1 MALLKK
7 SREKKLSKIYLK
19 LIDSKIMLRD
29 ITVLMSASSSPS
41 MPGMIKCLRN
51 NGERSIKVVG
61 IDMTSDPSAKF
72 MVDSFYQVPAANDP
86 SFCDLVL
93 DICKKEKVDVYFP
106 NVSAEVEAVVARKNE
121 FEALGVH
128 LSVSNMK
135 SVAISNNKLHTYQAL
150 EKAGI
155 PVPRYYGVHSVEDF
169 VEGMKYMGYPEKP
182 VCIKIVNG
190 SGSRGVRIIDANK
203 SRYQIFA
210 HEKPNSFYTSYE
222 DMLSVLKSA
231 DKLEEMLLVECMNNP
246 EFTVDLL
253 AENGKIVYEVG
264 RENVVSLMSI
274 AQETVV
280 KYDELAYKVSADVVK
295 LLGMDGNVGFDF
307 MSNNKG
313 EAVLMDINPRITAT
327 VSVIAA
333 AGVNLIYLR
342 VKQLLGEELPKVSP
356 VYGTRLRR
364 RYDEMFTTPEG
375 ELIQF

>member
-1 MALLKK
+1 MLK
-7 SREKKLSKIYLK
+7 
-19 LIDSKIMLRD
+19 D

-41 MPGMIKCLRN
+41 MPGMIRCLRN
-51 NGERSIKVVG
+51 NGERNIKVVG

-72 MVDSFYQVPAANDP
+72 MVDAFYQVPAANDP
-86 SFCDLVL
+86 NFCDLVL
-93 DICKKEKVDVYFP
+93 DICKRDKVDVYFP
-106 NVSAEVEAVVARKNE
+106 NVSAEVEAVVARKSE

-128 LSVSNMK
+128 LSVSNTK
-135 SVAISNNKLHTYQAL
+135 SVVISNNKLHTYQAL
-150 EKAGI
+150 EEAGI
-155 PVPRYYGVHSVEDF
+155 PTPRYYGVHNVQDF

-190 SGSRGVRIIDANK
+190 SGSRGVRIIDAKK
-203 SRYQIFA
+203 SRYYIFA

-231 DKLEEMLLVECMNNP
+231 DKLEEMMLVECMHNP

-253 AENGKIVYEVG
+253 ADNGKIVYEIG

-295 LLGMDGNVGFDF
+295 LLNMDGNVGFDF
-307 MSNNKG
+307 MRNDKG

-342 VKQLLGEELPKVSP
+342 VKQLLGEELPNVKP
-356 VYGTRLRR
+356 VFGTRLRR

-375 ELIQF
+375 DLINF

>member
-1 MALLKK
+1 MLK
-7 SREKKLSKIYLK
+7 
-19 LIDSKIMLRD
+19 D

-51 NGERSIKVVG
+51 NGERNIKVVG

-86 SFCDLVL
+86 GFCDLVL
-93 DICKKEKVDVYFP
+93 DICKRERVDVYFP
-106 NVSAEVEAVVARKNE
+106 NVSAEVEAVVARKSE
-121 FEALGVH
+121 FEELGVH
-128 LSVSNMK
+128 LSVSNME

-155 PVPRYYGVHSVEDF
+155 PVPRYYGVHSIEDF

-190 SGSRGVRIIDANK
+190 SGSRGVRIIDAMK

-231 DKLEEMLLVECMNNP
+231 DKLEEMVLVECMHNP

-253 AENGKIVYEVG
+253 AENGEVIYEVG

-280 KYDELAYKVSADVVK
+280 KYDELAYKTGADVVK
-295 LLGMDGNVGFDF
+295 LLKMDGNVGFDF
-307 MSNNKG
+307 MRNDKG

-342 VKQLLGEELPKVSP
+342 VKQLLGEKLPDVKP
-356 VYGTRLRR
+356 VFGTRLRR
-364 RYDEMFTTPEG
+364 RYDEMFTTPKG
-375 ELIQF
+375 ELINF

>member
-1 MALLKK
+1 M
-7 SREKKLSKIYLK
+7 KIY
-19 LIDSKIMLRD
+19 SRPTNSNGTMFRD

-51 NGERSIKVVG
+51 NGERNIKVVG
-61 IDMTSDPSAKF
+61 IDMTTDPSAKF
-72 MVDSFYQVPAANDP
+72 MVDVFYQVPAASD
-86 SFCDLVL
+86 SKFCDVVL

-106 NVSAEVEAVVARKNE
+106 NVSAEVEAVVSRKDE
-121 FEALGVH
+121 FESIGVC
-128 LSVSNMK
+128 LSVSNMQ

-150 EKAGI
+150 EKSGI
-155 PVPRYYGVHSVEDF
+155 PVPRYYGVHEVKDF
-169 VEGMKYMGYPEKP
+169 VEGMKYMDYPEKP

-210 HEKPNSFYTSYE
+210 HEKPNSFFTSYE
-222 DMLSVLKSA
+222 DMLAVLKSA
-231 DKLEEMLLVECMNNP
+231 EKLDEMMLVECMHNP

-253 AENGKIVYEVG
+253 AEKGKVIYEVG

-274 AQETVV
+274 AQETIV
-280 KYDELAYKVSADVVK
+280 KYDELAYKVSAEVVK
-295 LLGMDGNVGFDF
+295 LLNMDGNVGFDF
-307 MSNNKG
+307 MRNDKG

-342 VKQLLGEELPKVSP
+342 VKQLLGEALPAVEP
-356 VYGTRLRR
+356 IYGTRLRR
-364 RYDEMFTTPEG
+364 RYDEMFTTPNG
-375 ELIQF
+375 ELINF

>member
-1 MALLKK
+1 MLK
-7 SREKKLSKIYLK
+7 
-19 LIDSKIMLRD
+19 D

-41 MPGMIKCLRN
+41 MSGMIKCLRN
-51 NGERSIKVVG
+51 NGERNIKVVG

-72 MVDSFYQVPAANDP
+72 MVDAFYQVPAASDLK
-86 SFCDLVL
+86 FCDIVL
-93 DICKKEKVDVYFP
+93 EICKKEKVDVYFP
-106 NVSAEVEAVVARKNE
+106 NVSAEVEAVVVRKAE

-128 LSVSNMK
+128 LSVSNME
-135 SVAISNNKLHTYQAL
+135 SVAISNNKLHTYQVL

-155 PVPRYYGVHSVEDF
+155 PVPRYYSVHSVEDF
-169 VEGMKYMGYPEKP
+169 VEGMKYMGYPEKS

-203 SRYQIFA
+203 SRYEIFA
-210 HEKPNSFYTSYE
+210 HEKPNSFFTSYE
-222 DMLSVLKSA
+222 DMLAILKSA
-231 DKLEEMLLVECMNNP
+231 DRLEEMMLVEYMHNP

-253 AENGKIVYEVG
+253 AEKGEVIYEVG
-264 RENVVSLMSI
+264 RENVVSMMSI

-280 KYDELAYKVSADVVK
+280 KYDKLAYKVGADVVK
-295 LLGMDGNVGFDF
+295 LLQMDGNVGFDF
-307 MSNNKG
+307 MRNDKG

-327 VSVIAA
+327 VSVIVA

-342 VKQLLGEELPKVSP
+342 VKQLLGEELPKVEP
-356 VYGTRLRR
+356 IFGTRLRR

>member
-1 MALLKK
+1 MKTF
-7 SREKKLSKIYLK
+7 SKHTNS
-19 LIDSKIMLRD
+19 DIMLKD

-41 MPGMIKCLRN
+41 MPGMIRCLRN
-51 NGERSIKVVG
+51 NGERNIKIVG

-72 MVDSFYQVPAANDP
+72 MVDAFYQVPAANDP

-93 DICKKEKVDVYFP
+93 DICQKEKIDVYFP
-106 NVSAEVEAVVARKNE
+106 NVSAEVEAVVARKRE

-155 PVPRYYGVHSVEDF
+155 PVPRYYAVHSVEDF

-182 VCIKIVNG
+182 VCIKMVNG

-231 DKLEEMLLVECMNNP
+231 DKLEEMMLVECMNNP

-253 AENGKIVYEVG
+253 AENGKIIYEVG

-280 KYDELAYKVSADVVK
+280 KYDDLAYKVSADVVK

-307 MSNNKG
+307 MRNNKG

-356 VYGTRLRR
+356 AYGTRLRR